1 MYRQKAVFHLAR
13 LEYKA
18 MKNKNLAK
26 KHYRYRYSPLALA
39 LLIAGYP
46 TAFAN
51 QDSIQLIQQNAL
63 ESETLKQPN
72 LNPANDLIASNRTL
86 APHAIQLLP
95 HDGERM
101 GDWLSEQ
108 LHQVNEP
115 DLDEKAVVWQSV
127 DEAKHQESKH
137 QKFLNKLTQ
146 LQSQPKNADIRP
158 LVEWLKQ
165 LPVTGRVIL
174 PESDPRAMQVKPHTN
189 PVLKDKDVVHVYP
202 RSNMVTV
209 LLDNGQSCRVAYH
222 ADATLQDYIQPCLDR
237 NSSAIWLNQA
247 YVISPE
253 GHVKSIKIAH
263 WNAQDAVHAQPG
275 AWIFVPNQQHDW
287 SDEVLQQVSE
297 FIASQGIDLPLPNPK
312 DEQLIVIKET
322 KEPTRGFT
330 PTSSDWGI
338 TGLLQTPTARM
349 NPAGTAGINISHVQ
363 PYTHYNLLMQPFE
376 ILEVAMRYTNTDG
389 VSYGLVSPDQ
399 DHKDKSLDVKLKL
412 INEGRYL
419 PAVAVGWRDPMG
431 TSLFGGEYV
440 VANKRYG
447 DFDLS
452 LGLGWGYLGARQQF
466 SNPLSELGERFK
478 ERANIEIGQG
488 GNFTSKAWFT
498 GKTSLFGGVQWQSPY
513 RPLIVKVEYDGNDYQ
528 NERFAP
534 ARGKAKSP
542 INVGVVW
549 QKEGLE
555 WTAGLE
561 RGEKALLGMSLKGD
575 LSELGQLKT
584 STTQQNQNNLLG
596 KADWSKLAYR
606 IPFDTKEK
614 NKALQTFS
622 KASNWQA
629 SKIEQRGSTLYIFA
643 ESDQG
648 VFIQERLHAGLAV
661 LDQISP
667 PDIEKFSVV
676 LTQNQQ
682 PIGQYQIQRNVW
694 KTQYQQL
701 LPPSQRIKQPI
712 QIVDATFTAEPI
724 QTRTPNTAEKSPAT
738 AKILASQETE
748 QGHLS
753 FSPSIHQSI
762 GGPNGYL
769 YAIFAKASGKYNLWD
784 GAWLDGTV
792 QARVVDNYDKYT
804 FTAPSQLPP
813 VRTNI
818 REYMTNSRILMPN
831 LQFTQYQP
839 LGKDWHAL
847 AYAGYLESMFAGVGG
862 EVLYRKP
869 NSTWAIGADLNH
881 VRQRDFKQDF
891 GLASY
896 KVNTGHVNFY
906 WDMPWYDVVA
916 KISAGQYLAGDK
928 GATLDLSR
936 RFDNGVTMGAWATK
950 TDVSAEQFGEGS
962 MDKGVYIQI
971 PFDALFRGFASGH
984 TSLIYQPLLRDGGAK
999 LNRNHTLYEITAP
1012 LSKSALEIE
1021 NPVKQR

>member
-1 MYRQKAVFHLAR
+1 
-13 LEYKA
+13 
-18 MKNKNLAK
+18 MKNKNLSK
-26 KHYRYRYSPLALA
+26 KQQAYRYSPLALA
-39 LLIAGYP
+39 LLIVGYP

-63 ESETLKQPN
+63 ANESLSQTN

-86 APHAIQLLP
+86 APQAIQLLP
-95 HDGERM
+95 NGGERM
-101 GDWLSEQ
+101 GDWLSVQ
-108 LHQVNEP
+108 LNQVNEP
-115 DLDEKAVVWQSV
+115 ELDEKALVWQSV
-127 DEAKHQESKH
+127 DEATQQEAPH
-137 QKFLNKLTQ
+137 QKLLTALNK

-174 PESDPRAMQVKPHTN
+174 PEADPRAMQVKPHAN

-202 RSNMVTV
+202 RTNMVTV
-209 LLDNGQSCRVAYH
+209 LLDNGQSCRIAYD
-222 ADATLQDYIQPCLDR
+222 ANATLQNYIQPCLER
-237 NSSAIWLNQA
+237 NSTAIWLNQA
-247 YVISPE
+247 FVISPE
-253 GHVKSIKIAH
+253 GTVKSIKIAQ

-287 SDEVLQQVSE
+287 TDALLNQVSH

-312 DEQLIVIKET
+312 DEQLIQIKAIN
-322 KEPTRGFT
+322 EPTHGFT
-330 PTSSDWGI
+330 PTSSDWGV

-389 VSYGLVSPDQ
+389 LSYGLVSPDQ

-412 INEGRYL
+412 LNEGRFL
-419 PAVAVGWRDPMG
+419 PALAVGWRDPMG
-431 TSLFGGEYV
+431 TSIFGGEYL

-478 ERANIEIGQG
+478 ERANVEIGQG

-528 NERFAP
+528 NERFLP

-542 INVGVVW
+542 VNVGVVW
-549 QKEGLE
+549 QKDGLE
-555 WTAGLE
+555 WSAGLE
-561 RGEKALLGMSLKGD
+561 RGEKAMLGMSLKGD

-584 STTQQNQNNLLG
+584 SSTQQNSNNLIG

-606 IPFDTKEK
+606 IPFGQNDLPENDKQ
-614 NKALQTFS
+614 KALQSFS

-629 SKIEQRGSTLYIFA
+629 SKIEQRGSTLYVFA

-648 VFIQERLHAGLAV
+648 AFVQERLQAGLNV
-661 LDQISP
+661 LDQIAPSAI
-667 PDIEKFSVV
+667 DKFSVV
-676 LTQNQQ
+676 LTQNKQ

-712 QIVDATFTAEPI
+712 QIVDAEFKAETLASKQAKAKAPE
-724 QTRTPNTAEKSPAT
+724 PT

-753 FSPSIHQSI
+753 FSPSVHQSI

-818 REYMTNSRILMPN
+818 RDYMTTSRILMPN

-839 LGKDWHAL
+839 LGKHWHAL
-847 AYAGYLESMFAGVGG
+847 AYVGYLESMFAGVGG

-896 KVNTGHVNFY
+896 KVNTGHLNFY

-916 KISAGQYLAGDK
+916 KVSAGQYLAGDK

-936 RFDNGVTMGAWATK
+936 RFNNGVTMGAWATK

-999 LNRNHTLYEITAP
+999 LNRSHSLYEITAP
-1012 LSKSALEIE
+1012 LSKASLEIE
-1021 NPVKQR
+1021 NPVQLR